1 MASEDLDICISS
13 LTGHHFAT
21 LLESYIHL
29 QSSNTTDPAIIK
41 TKIAKIQANP
51 DQSKHLE
58 TARMH
63 VLGMEVDLVQL
74 RSEEYANG
82 TAEGDG
88 GSRIPTSIVGQQFQ
102 GHARAQSDV
111 LLWNCRSSAHRL
123 KTHYGE
129 ISLSTP
135 YSTTSTHEKWKI
147 GLTRQDYLSVL

>member
-1 MASEDLDICISS
+1 MASEDLDICIST

-21 LLESYIHL
+21 LLETYIHTVGTT
-29 QSSNTTDPAIIK
+29 SNDPAIKK

-82 TAEGDG
+82 SADGEG
-88 GSRIPTSIVGQQFQ
+88 GSRIPTSIVCG
-102 GHARAQSDV
+102 
-111 LLWNCRSSAHRL
+111 
-123 KTHYGE
+123 
-129 ISLSTP
+129 
-135 YSTTSTHEKWKI
+135 
-147 GLTRQDYLSVL
+147 

>member
-29 QSSNTTDPAIIK
+29 QSSSSTDNDSSSNPALAK

-82 TAEGDG
+82 SGEDGEG
-88 GSRIPTSIVGQQFQ
+88 GSRIPTSIVGQAFF
-102 GHARAQSDV
+102 
-111 LLWNCRSSAHRL
+111 
-123 KTHYGE
+123 
-129 ISLSTP
+129 P
-135 YSTTSTHEKWKI
+135 
-147 GLTRQDYLSVL
+147 

>member
-1 MASEDLDICISS
+1 M
-13 LTGHHFAT
+13 
-21 LLESYIHL
+21 
-29 QSSNTTDPAIIK
+29 
-41 TKIAKIQANP
+41 
-51 DQSKHLE
+51 
-58 TARMH
+58 
-63 VLGMEVDLVQL
+63 LGMEVDLVQL

>member
-29 QSSNTTDPAIIK
+29 QKSDSDGTADPAIAK

-82 TAEGDG
+82 AGDGGEG
-88 GSRIPTSIVGQQFQ
+88 GSRIPTSIV
-102 GHARAQSDV
+102 RV
-111 LLWNCRSSAHRL
+111 LH
-123 KTHYGE
+123 
-129 ISLSTP
+129 
-135 YSTTSTHEKWKI
+135 
-147 GLTRQDYLSVL
+147 